1 MDQPMRPVR
10 LLLEQLYAILRSW
23 LWRKDCLGWGQDGQT
38 AVEIDE
44 DSMVAEQTNGQSSR
58 ANGHAVDHIPVSQP
72 RQTTNVEYTACSYD
86 IGSEAPLAV
95 HSVDASKPTKAS
107 RLSVIPRIK
116 Y

>member
-10 LLLEQLYAILRSW
+10 RLLEQLYAILRSW

-38 AVEIDE
+38 AVEVDE
-44 DSMVAEQTNGQSSR
+44 DSMVAEQTNGQFSR
-58 ANGHAVDHIPVSQP
+58 AGRHAVDHIPVSQP

-95 HSVDASKPTKAS
+95 HSVDASKVS
-107 RLSVIPRIK
+107 RLSVISGIK